1 MRVFRKS
8 IGVLMIL
15 VLVLTM
21 FPLGSKTVSAS
32 TASDFQPIIPG
43 EQWFFDT
50 PNAVAVDGS
59 GNIYVGTYASDEN
72 PYQVTRLSPAG
83 VILDSW
89 GILGEENGQINE
101 LADIAVD
108 GDGNVYVADSGNNR
122 VQKFM
127 LIEDYHS
134 FQMNLESDGNGEYPM
149 SPSGV
154 AVDSDGNIYVSYMN
168 DNRVEKFNS
177 SGQVVTDWWSQASGY
192 QFSQPTDIA
201 VDLHG
206 NVYVVDSGT
215 GQIVELTSEG
225 DFLMTLGGG
234 QLIEPQGVTVDSMG
248 NVYAIDASTRQIE
261 KFDGAGSFIMGWGG
275 AGIDDGQFATPRS
288 IAVDSA
294 GNIYVSDSMNNRIQK
309 FASSGT
315 FLKKWGRGGS
325 ADGEF
330 YQPYGVAVDHEG
342 TIYVS
347 DTGNNR
353 IEKFD
358 AAGVF
363 VTSWGNGSDEDQ
375 LNMPMGIVVDSAGNV
390 YVADMG
396 NNRIQKYDSAG
407 GYLGTIESSEESDF
421 SLNMPMGLAVDGSD
435 NLYVTEL
442 MNHRVQKFS
451 PAGSSLGTLGGAES
465 GTDPGTGPGEFIAP
479 GGVAVDSSGNIYVLD
494 TQNSRVQKFSEFN
507 IESFDLEWG
516 SFGGANDQFRYP
528 NGIAVDSAG
537 NVYVSDSGNYRIQKF
552 SSTGKSIEK
561 WGSPGVADGQFLMP
575 GGITLD
581 SSNNI
586 YVVDSGNNR
595 VQKLGA
601 TAPAGYTVTFD
612 SNGGSLV
619 AAISN
624 VTANTTVD
632 LPTPPTKAGYT
643 FAGWYKDNGVFGNG
657 FTAATPVTGN
667 IIVYAKWTAVGAP
680 SGFVPIIPDEQWFFD
695 VPAAAAVDS
704 NGNIYIV
711 DSNRHHIKKLSS
723 TGEILATWGSYG
735 NAEGQLNV
743 PGHIAIDS
751 DNNVYVADTGNNR
764 IQKFSSTGGYLME
777 FGSTG
782 SGDGQ
787 FRNPKSVAVDND
799 GNIYV
804 ADTTNKRIQKFDS
817 DGTLIT
823 KWGDSQDNG
832 DYQFSLI
839 SDIAVDNNGHIYV
852 VDSNDPRLQKFT
864 SDGVYVGAFGG
875 SDSTGG
881 PFNLPLGVTVDQ
893 DGNIYIADTL
903 NHRIQKYSAEGEFLT
918 KWGSNGVGNVQFGAP
933 QDVATDSSGNVYVV
947 DTSNKRI
954 QKFDSSGSFLTKWG
968 SNGSDEGEFN
978 RPYGIAVDSDGNIYV
993 ADSNNHRIQKFNAA
1007 GVFITTWGSYG
1018 TGLGQFNSPK
1028 GIAVDSNG
1036 NVYVADIENDRVQ
1049 KFDSMGGNPEAFG
1062 STGTGEG
1069 EFKRPSGV
1077 AVDGDGNIYV
1087 VEALNHRM
1095 QKFDSTFQPQYIW
1108 GGTSYGN
1115 GNGQFNS
1122 PSGVAVDSSGN
1133 IYVLDNNNN
1142 RVQKFDANGEFVL
1155 KWGSLGAGDSQ
1166 FFFPHGIAVD
1176 SAGNVYVA
1184 DTSANWI
1191 RMFSS
1196 TGTLLAKWGT
1206 RGNSAGQFDNPSGI
1220 AVDNDG
1226 NIYVADTNNNRV
1238 QKSAQ
1243 TYTVTFDSNGGSAVE
1258 AIVNIAKNAT
1268 VSLPIEP
1275 TKAGYTFAG
1284 WYKDNGTFADAF
1296 TASTP
1301 VTGNLTVYAKWTA
1314 VSTTYTVTFNT
1325 NGGNAVTPISNVAA
1339 NATVDLP
1346 APPTKT
1352 GYTFTGWYK
1361 DNDTFADAFTAS
1373 TPVTGNLTVYA
1384 KWTAVST
1391 TYTVTFDTNG
1401 GNAVPAISNVAAN
1414 GTITLPTVPTKDG
1427 YYFAGW
1433 YTDNGTFAHGFT
1445 ATTPVT
1451 GNVTVYAKWTRVS
1464 SDDDRPS
1471 TPTAPTS
1478 PSTPSTQP
1486 TTVTGDIKNGT
1497 TGNTVS
1503 NITAT
1508 VAKDSDNRLTLTM
1521 PAAQLVVVKQPDG
1534 TTGPLI
1540 DVAKVAITSETG
1552 TPLAVSADGTLQV
1565 SSLAQGTDHTYKISY
1580 DFGKGQKINLG
1591 TLEIKIDEAGNVSE
1605 LTVNLIDPYG
1615 ILTDSTTGEVIA
1627 GAHITLYY
1635 ADTARNKAAG
1645 KTPGSL
1651 VELPILEGFKPNSN
1665 RNPQLSDVHGAYGF
1679 MVFPITDYYLVATKE
1694 GYEEYKS
1701 PTISVEQ
1708 DIVKWDIQMMKPSP
1722 GVNRLAGLTRVD
1734 TALAIAKAAF
1744 PGKVN
1749 HVILATAGNYPDA
1762 LAGSVLAYQLN
1773 APILLVGSTE
1783 ADQAKVIEYIN
1794 NSMDKAGEVYIL
1806 GGTGVVGADM
1816 EAKIVA
1822 KGFNYITRLAGK
1834 DRYETALKIAERLGV
1849 KTGTPIILAYGES
1862 YPDALSVSSI
1872 AARMQSPIFLV
1883 PKDGLSKDIKEAMT
1897 KIRPAKVYLIG
1908 GTGVISTAVAAQT
1921 AQLTSLDQTNIVRIA
1936 GQDRYE
1942 TSLAVAQYFNEAG
1955 GSLCLATGNNFPDA
1969 LAGSVYAAK
1978 RNAPILLVDSSLSN
1992 SLSEY
1997 VKARNLTGMTLFGG
2011 EGAVTKNIEEQ
2022 LRSWIGR

>member
-8 IGVLMIL
+8 ISVLMIL

-43 EQWFFDT
+43 QQWFFDT

-149 SPSGV
+149 SPNGV
-154 AVDSDGNIYVSYMN
+154 AVDGDGNIYVSYMN

-201 VDLHG
+201 VDLH
-206 NVYVVDSGT
+206 
-215 GQIVELTSEG
+215 
-225 DFLMTLGGG
+225 
-234 QLIEPQGVTVDSMG
+234 
-248 NVYAIDASTRQIE
+248 
-261 KFDGAGSFIMGWGG
+261 
-275 AGIDDGQFATPRS
+275 
-288 IAVDSA
+288 
-294 GNIYVSDSMNNRIQK
+294 
-309 FASSGT
+309 
-315 FLKKWGRGGS
+315 
-325 ADGEF
+325 
-330 YQPYGVAVDHEG
+330 
-342 TIYVS
+342 
-347 DTGNNR
+347 
-353 IEKFD
+353 
-358 AAGVF
+358 
-363 VTSWGNGSDEDQ
+363 
-375 LNMPMGIVVDSAGNV
+375 GNV

-465 GTDPGTGPGEFIAP
+465 GTGPGEFIAP

-507 IESFDLEWG
+507 TESFELEWG

-552 SSTGKSIEK
+552 SSIGKSIEK

-575 GGITLD
+575 GGTLD
-581 SSNNI
+581 SNNNI

-624 VTANTTVD
+624 VAVNTTVD

-657 FTAATPVTGN
+657 FTSATPVTGN
-667 IIVYAKWTAVGAP
+667 ITVYAKWTAVGAP
-680 SGFVPIIPDEQWFFD
+680 SGFVPIIPDEQWFF
-695 VPAAAAVDS
+695 
-704 NGNIYIV
+704 
-711 DSNRHHIKKLSS
+711 
-723 TGEILATWGSYG
+723 
-735 NAEGQLNV
+735 GQ
-743 PGHIAIDS
+743 P
-751 DNNVYVADTGNNR
+751 Y
-764 IQKFSSTGGYLME
+764 
-777 FGSTG
+777 
-782 SGDGQ
+782 
-787 FRNPKSVAVDND
+787 SV
-799 GNIYV
+799 
-804 ADTTNKRIQKFDS
+804 
-817 DGTLIT
+817 
-823 KWGDSQDNG
+823 
-832 DYQFSLI
+832 
-839 SDIAVDNNGHIYV
+839 
-852 VDSNDPRLQKFT
+852 
-864 SDGVYVGAFGG
+864 
-875 SDSTGG
+875 
-881 PFNLPLGVTVDQ
+881 
-893 DGNIYIADTL
+893 
-903 NHRIQKYSAEGEFLT
+903 
-918 KWGSNGVGNVQFGAP
+918 
-933 QDVATDSSGNVYVV
+933 
-947 DTSNKRI
+947 
-954 QKFDSSGSFLTKWG
+954 
-968 SNGSDEGEFN
+968 
-978 RPYGIAVDSDGNIYV
+978 
-993 ADSNNHRIQKFNAA
+993 
-1007 GVFITTWGSYG
+1007 
-1018 TGLGQFNSPK
+1018 
-1028 GIAVDSNG
+1028 AVDSNG
-1036 NVYVADIENDRVQ
+1036 NVYVADTGNHRILKYDPSGIFLETWGVRGTSAGQFTSPYGIAVDSEGNAYVTDMLNNRVQKRESATGVWTTWGSNGGNDGEFRTPTGIAVDTSGNVYVVDTNNSRVQ
-1049 KFDSMGGNPEAFG
+1049 KFDSDGNYITEWGSGGNGQNQFSMPYGIAVSSSGSVYVADSNNHRIQVFS
-1062 STGTGEG
+1062 STGTH
-1069 EFKRPSGV
+1069 
-1077 AVDGDGNIYV
+1077 
-1087 VEALNHRM
+1087 EA
-1095 QKFDSTFQPQYIW
+1095 TW
-1108 GGTSYGN
+1108 GGTSGS
-1115 GNGQFNS
+1115 GEGQFKS

-1133 IYVLDNNNN
+1133 VYVADNFNHRIQKFNSIGEHQGMWGEKGLDNGQFTNPSGIAADSMGNVYVADNQNN
-1142 RVQKFDANGEFVL
+1142 RVQKFDSTGAFLAKWGSKGSEDGELNLPYAMAVDINESIYVADTENNRIQKFDSTGEFVAAWGEKGTENGQFNSPQGIAVDRDGNVYVTDALNNRVQKFNSTGIHQLTFGNIDNEDGL
-1155 KWGSLGAGDSQ
+1155 KR
-1166 FFFPHGIAVD
+1166 PTGIAVD
-1176 SAGNVYVA
+1176 SSGNIYVADAQNFRIQKFDSSGTSLLKWGSEGEGNGNFINPKGIALDSGGNVYVIDA
-1184 DTSANWI
+1184 GNNSI
-1191 RMFSS
+1191 QKFQS
-1196 TGTLLAKWGT
+1196 TGDFISRWGEE
-1206 RGNSAGQFDNPSGI
+1206 GENNGQLMYPYGI
-1220 AVDNDG
+1220 AVDSGG
-1226 NIYVADTNNNRV
+1226 NIYVADTENYRV
-1238 QKSAQ
+1238 QKFSSAGASLAKWGSYGNGSGLFSSPYGIAVDTYNNVYVADTYNHRIQ
-1243 TYTVTFDSNGGSAVE
+1243 KLSANVPSMYTVTFDSNGGS
-1258 AIVNIAKNAT
+1258 
-1268 VSLPIEP
+1268 
-1275 TKAGYTFAG
+1275 
-1284 WYKDNGTFADAF
+1284 
-1296 TASTP
+1296 
-1301 VTGNLTVYAKWTA
+1301 
-1314 VSTTYTVTFNT
+1314 TVT
-1325 NGGNAVTPISNVAA
+1325 
-1339 NATVDLP
+1339 
-1346 APPTKT
+1346 
-1352 GYTFTGWYK
+1352 
-1361 DNDTFADAFTAS
+1361 
-1373 TPVTGNLTVYA
+1373 
-1384 KWTAVST
+1384 
-1391 TYTVTFDTNG
+1391 
-1401 GNAVPAISNVAAN
+1401 AISNVAAN
-1414 GTITLPTVPTKDG
+1414 STVTLPNAPTKSG
-1427 YYFAGW
+1427 YDFAGW
-1433 YTDNGTFAHGFT
+1433 YTDNGTFAHRFT
-1445 ATTPVT
+1445 DTTPVT
-1451 GNVTVYAKWTRVS
+1451 GNVTVYAKWTRAS
-1464 SDDDRPS
+1464 SDDDGPS
-1471 TPTAPTS
+1471 TPTTPTS
-1478 PSTPSTQP
+1478 PVTPP

-1497 TGNTVS
+1497 TGNTVA

-1508 VAKDSDNRLTLTM
+1508 VTKESNNRLTLTM

-1565 SSLAQGTDHTYKISY
+1565 SSLAQGTDHTYKLSY

-1605 LTVNLIDPYG
+1605 LTVTLIDPYG
-1615 ILTDSTTGEVIA
+1615 ILTDGTTGEVIA

-1651 VELPILEGFKPNSN
+1651 VELPILEDFKPNSN

-1822 KGFNYITRLAGK
+1822 KGFNHITRLAGK

-1978 RNAPILLVDSSLSN
+1978 CNAPILLVDSSLSN

-1997 VKARNLTGMTLFGG
+1997 VKARNLTGITLFGG
-2011 EGAVTKNIEEQ
+2011 EGAVTKEIEEQ
-2022 LRSWIGR
+2022 LKSWIGK